1 MRIFKWR
8 NEPCAEAESAKQD
21 AQRSLEDA
29 QAKHYEVE
37 AKLIE
42 SRMVE
47 ETIRAHNR
55 SNAYSD
61 WLESIVLGR
70 REEG

>member
-1 MRIFKWR
+1 MWIFKR
-8 NEPCAEAESAKQD
+8 RPGTAPEAETAKVD
-21 AQRSLEDA
+21 AEQSLEDA
-29 QAKHYEVE
+29 RARHYEVE

-42 SRMVE
+42 SREVA

-70 REEG
+70 LGD